1 MRVVIDTNLWL
12 SGLML
17 PASVPGHVV
26 RAASTAEIIA
36 VLSEPMIQELRRAMD
51 YRRIRARIRLTDEEL
66 ERYLAELRY
75 VSEIVDISGT
85 PARIP
90 RDRRDDIVLATYLA
104 SGADCLLT
112 GDADLLTLR
121 PPHAILTARE
131 FYDQH
136 LR

>member
-1 MRVVIDTNLWL
+1 MRVVVDTNLWL

-17 PASVPGHVV
+17 PGSVPGHVV
-26 RAASTAEIIA
+26 RAASTAEITA
-36 VLSEPMIQELRRAMD
+36 VPSEPMLQELRLALY
-51 YRRIRARIRLTDEEL
+51 YRRIRPRISLSDEEL

-75 VSEIVDISGT
+75 IAEIVDIRGT
-85 PARIP
+85 TARVS

-104 SGADCLLT
+104 SRADYLLT
-112 GDADLLTLR
+112 GDRDLLTLR
-121 PPHAILTARE
+121 TEHAILTARE

>member
-1 MRVVIDTNLWL
+1 MRIVIDTNLWL

-17 PASVPGHVV
+17 PGSVPGHIV
-26 RAASTAEIIA
+26 RAASMAQFTA
-36 VLSEPMIQELRRAMD
+36 VLSEPMLQELRLALH
-51 YRRIRARIRLTDEEL
+51 YRRVRPRIALSDDEL

-75 VSEIVDISGT
+75 IAEMVDIAGST
-85 PARIP
+85 ARVP
-90 RDRRDDIVLATYLA
+90 RDRRDDFVLATYLT

-112 GDADLLTLR
+112 GDEDLLSLR
-121 PPHAILTARE
+121 THHSILTARE